1 MLRTLPPHDLT
12 AIYIA
17 AASGKIVTMDMYF
30 GRDGKPI
37 SMQEWVDVVQ
47 NRPEE
52 KFVAKTELDSGRVVS
67 TVWLGLNHRF
77 EDGPPLIFET
87 MVFPQQNNWG
97 EEDMERYSTL
107 EEAKE
112 GHERMVDKWR
122 GKKERTVDE

>member
-1 MLRTLPPHDLT
+1 MPPHDLT

-37 SMQEWVDVVQ
+37 SMREWVDVVQ

-67 TVWLGLNHRF
+67 TVWLGLNHNF
-77 EDGPPLIFET
+77 GDGPPMIFET

>member
-1 MLRTLPPHDLT
+1 
-12 AIYIA
+12 
-17 AASGKIVTMDMYF
+17 
-30 GRDGKPI
+30 
-37 SMQEWVDVVQ
+37 MQEWVDVVQ